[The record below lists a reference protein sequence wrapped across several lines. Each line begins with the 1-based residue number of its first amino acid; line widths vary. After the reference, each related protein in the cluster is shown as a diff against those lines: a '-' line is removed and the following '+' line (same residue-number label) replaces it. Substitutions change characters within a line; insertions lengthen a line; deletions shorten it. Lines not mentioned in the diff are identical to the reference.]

1 MRLEAEVR
9 EPPPDQPRFADETGV
24 EQHGAVVA
32 HQQMADAHDAADGI
46 NAGIAHCAKFA
57 GLARDYGYP
66 NALNVMIVRVSWMP
80 GMICTFSFTKW
91 PISVES
97 ST

>member
-1 MRLEAEVR
+1 VIDVAVREQDRLHVMRLEAEVR

-46 NAGIAHCAKFA
+46 NAGIAHRAKFA
-57 GLARDYGYP
+57 
-66 NALNVMIVRVSWMP
+66 RVWRETMAIQTP
-80 GMICTFSFTKW
+80 
-91 PISVES
+91 
-97 ST
+97 